1 MLVVVVDDNENSQ
14 NFAAKILKQYLIDV
28 IAFCNS
34 IEALNYLILH
44 QPDVVLIDFV
54 LPGGPNGLKLA
65 AQVRRLYPACI
76 IVMIS
81 AFAQMEHV
89 IEAMRIGCDDFL
101 LKSNLRPEEL
111 LDRVNSAVMQRKSW
125 FPAPN
130 QTRVV
135 ESGLELDIEARTAI
149 WFGKKLTLSPTQF
162 NLLATLAS
170 KPGHIFGY
178 SELYALNTGIRLS
191 PSAARSK
198 LKTHVT
204 NLRNKLELDGYPR
217 MIWNI
222 RGAGFKWEL
231 SDESVED
238 DDI

>member
-14 NFAAKILKQYLIDV
+14 NFAAKILRHHLIDV
-28 IAFCNS
+28 KSFCNS
-34 IEALNYLILH
+34 IEALNYLTLH
-44 QPDVVLIDFV
+44 EPDVVLIDFV

-81 AFAQMEHV
+81 AFARMENV

-101 LKSNLRPEEL
+101 LKSDLRPEEL
-111 LDRVNSAVMQRKSW
+111 LDRMSSAVMQRKSW
-125 FPAPN
+125 FPVPKPPE
-130 QTRVV
+130 VV
-135 ESGLELDIEARTAI
+135 QGALELDLEARTAI
-149 WFGKKLTLSPTQF
+149 WYGEKLTLSPTQF
-162 NLLATLAS
+162 NLLATLAAR
-170 KPGHIFGY
+170 PGHIFAY

-198 LKTHVT
+198 LKTHMI
-204 NLRNKLELDGYPR
+204 NLRMKLERGGYPR

-231 SDESVED
+231 FDQPTEGD
-238 DDI
+238 DL